1 MLKRDR
7 SFVLFEIV
15 ILIAALSSCKHRS
28 HLFIPVS
35 SEQTHIH
42 FNNQLTD
49 HDSLNIL
56 NYLYYYNGGGVAV
69 GDINQDGLPDIYF
82 TANGKGKNKLYL
94 NKGNFEFEDIT
105 DKAGVKGSADWCTGA
120 TMADVNGDGWLDIYV
135 CSVNQ
140 KLGLKGHN
148 ELFIN
153 NHDGTFTESAAA
165 YGLDF
170 SGYSTQAVFFDYD
183 HDGDLDCFLLNQSS
197 HSVETYGDTSIRKF
211 VSPLAGDKLYRNDG
225 HAPQERFADVSAE
238 AGIYSSA
245 LGYGLGVSVADL
257 NNDGWED
264 IYVGNDFQE
273 NDYYYINQHDGTFR
287 ESGEEHFNHFSRYS
301 MGNDIADYNND
312 GQPDIVTVDMLPEE
326 EKYLKTYSG
335 GDQFDIY
342 NYTIRQN
349 GFQNQY
355 SRNCLQKNLGNGVAF
370 SEQGLIAGIAAT
382 DWSWSPLLADYDND
396 GIKDL
401 FISNGI
407 VKRPLDLDYIRFITA
422 GNVSRQMR
430 ASTRLDPLALSKM
443 PDGQVHN
450 YIFKGNESG
459 RFTDESIGW
468 GMNIP
473 SCSNGAAYADLDND
487 GNLDLI
493 VNRINGEAFVYRNT
507 NGRLKNYL
515 SITCKGN
522 NANTSG
528 IGSKIYLFNKGKIQ
542 YLQLMLTRGFQSS
555 SDPRLH
561 FGLDTLSSIDS
572 MLIVWPDQQYQ
583 LQKNIKANQQVTV
596 YQKNASG
603 KFDYDAYF
611 PKAKTIFANITDSI
625 NLKWKHRE
633 NAFTDFNQQYL
644 IPHELSTAGPKLA
657 VGDVNGDGLDDLFVC
672 GARFQGGRL
681 FIQTKSGHFT
691 PTDSTVFMQD
701 SACEGVNALFFDA
714 DGDGD
719 LDLYVASGGN
729 ESEGNNPELLD
740 HLYLNDGKGNFT
752 RSDHALPALY
762 GNKSGLCEADI
773 DHDGDIDLFVGVRAN
788 ALAYGIP
795 QTSWLLLNDGKG
807 HFSVAGENTID
818 LKNIGMVTEAR
829 FADLNKDGYPELI
842 IGGEWMPVT
851 IFHNQAGKFSKT
863 VQLEPEGLW
872 QTIDIAD
879 ADGDGNLDI
888 LAGNFGLNSKL
899 HAAPDAPLKLYVKD
913 FDKNNLTDQVLTYTK
928 NKKEYTFLGK
938 DALEQQLPG
947 IKKNFL
953 RYNDFAGKTVQEVF
967 GNQLECA
974 EVLQVRTLSSGVFK
988 NDGHG
993 NFTFQPFPAE
1003 AQVSPIFSFCVD
1015 DINDDGIPDIINGG
1029 NFYGVTPYEG
1039 RYDANWGDI
1048 LLGEKDGHSK
1058 WLSPVSSGWLVR
1070 GEVRDIK
1077 KLKTARGFIY
1087 AVARNNESLIFFRKR

>member
-1 MLKRDR
+1 MLLFGIGVLITALCSCRHR
-7 SFVLFEIV
+7 PALFVAV
-15 ILIAALSSCKHRS
+15 PSS
-28 HLFIPVS
+28 
-35 SEQTHIH
+35 QTHIH
-42 FNNQLTD
+42 FNNELKD

-56 NYLYYYNGGGVAV
+56 DYLYYYNGAGVAV

-105 DKAGVKGSADWCTGA
+105 EKAGVKGTADWCTGV

-153 NHDGTFTESAAA
+153 NHDGSFTESAAA

-197 HSVETYGDTSIRKF
+197 HSVETYGDTSLRRRI
-211 VSPLAGDKLYRNDG
+211 SPLAGDKLYRNDG
-225 HAPQERFADVSAE
+225 NALQRKFTEVTSK

-287 ESGEEHFNHFSRYS
+287 ESGAKHFNHFSRYS

-312 GQPDIVTVDMLPEE
+312 GQLDIVTMDMLPEE

-342 NYTIRQN
+342 NYTIQQN

-355 SRNCLQKNLGNGVAF
+355 SRNCLQKNLGDAVAF
-370 SEQGLIAGIAAT
+370 SEQGLMSGISAT

-407 VKRPLDLDYIRFITA
+407 VKRPLDLDYIRFISSPA
-422 GNVSRQMR
+422 VNRQMR
-430 ASTRLDPLALSKM
+430 ESTRLDSVALSKM

-459 RFTDESIGW
+459 RFTDKSIEW

-473 SCSNGAAYADLDND
+473 SYSNGAAYADLDND

-493 VNRINGEAFVYRNT
+493 VNRINAEAFIYRNT
-507 NGRLKNYL
+507 NGGIKNYI
-515 SITCKGN
+515 SVTCKGD

-528 IGSKIYLFNKGKIQ
+528 IGSKVYLFNKGKIQ
-542 YLQLMLTRGFQSS
+542 YQQLMLTRGFQSS

-561 FGLDTLSSIDS
+561 FGLDTLASIDS
-572 MLIVWPDQQYQ
+572 MLIVWPDQRFQ
-583 LQKNIKANQQVTV
+583 LERNVKANRQVTV

-603 KFDYDAYF
+603 KFEYDAFF
-611 PKAKTIFANITDSI
+611 PKARPVFKNITDSVG
-625 NLKWKHRE
+625 LKWKHRE

-657 VGDVNGDGLDDLFVC
+657 IADVNGDGLDDIFVC

-691 PTDSTVFMQD
+691 ETDSAVFMRD
-701 SACEGVNALFFDA
+701 SACEEVNALFFDA

-719 LDLYVASGGN
+719 PDLYVASGGN
-729 ESEGNNPELLD
+729 ESEGKSPALLD
-740 HLYLNDGKGNFT
+740 HLYLNDGKGNFA
-752 RSDHALPALY
+752 RSDNALPALY
-762 GNKSGLCEADI
+762 GNKSALCAADI
-773 DHDGDIDLFVGVRAN
+773 DHDGDIDLFVGARAD
-788 ALAYGIP
+788 ARAYGLP

-807 HFSVAGENTID
+807 HFSVAGDNIID
-818 LKNIGMVTEAR
+818 LKDIGMVTDAS
-829 FADLNKDGYPELI
+829 FADLNKDGYPDLVI
-842 IGGEWMPVT
+842 AGEWMPVT
-851 IFHNQAGKFSKT
+851 LFYNQRGKFEKRE
-863 VQLEPEGLW
+863 QLEPAGLW
-872 QTIDIAD
+872 QTINIAD
-879 ADGDGNLDI
+879 IDGDGNMDI

-899 HAAPDAPLKLYVKD
+899 HATAEAPLKLYVKD
-913 FDKNNLTDQVLTYTK
+913 FDKNRLTDQILTYTK
-928 NKKEYTFLGK
+928 NKKEYTFWGK
-938 DALEQQLPG
+938 DALEKQLPG
-947 IKKNFL
+947 IKKGFPEIQRFCRQNG
-953 RYNDFAGKTVQEVF
+953 AGGFWQAT
-967 GNQLECA
+967 
-974 EVLQVRTLSSGVFK
+974 
-988 NDGHG
+988 
-993 NFTFQPFPAE
+993 
-1003 AQVSPIFSFCVD
+1003 
-1015 DINDDGIPDIINGG
+1015 GG
-1029 NFYGVTPYEG
+1029 
-1039 RYDANWGDI
+1039 R
-1048 LLGEKDGHSK
+1048 
-1058 WLSPVSSGWLVR
+1058 
-1070 GEVRDIK
+1070 
-1077 KLKTARGFIY
+1077 
-1087 AVARNNESLIFFRKR
+1087 

>member
-1 MLKRDR
+1 MSKRENALL
-7 SFVLFEIV
+7 LFGIGM
-15 ILIAALSSCKHRS
+15 LIAALSSCRHRPA
-28 HLFIPVS
+28 LFMAVPS
-35 SEQTHIH
+35 SQTHIH
-42 FNNQLTD
+42 FNNELKD

-56 NYLYYYNGGGVAV
+56 DYLYYYNGAGVAV

-105 DKAGVKGSADWCTGA
+105 EKAGVKGIADWCTGV

-153 NHDGTFTESAAA
+153 NHDGSFTESAAA

-197 HSVETYGDTSIRKF
+197 HSVETYGDTSLRRRI
-211 VSPLAGDKLYRNDG
+211 SPLAGDKLYRNDG
-225 HAPQERFADVSAE
+225 NASQRKFTEVTSK

-273 NDYYYINQHDGTFR
+273 NDYYYVNQHDGTFR
-287 ESGEEHFNHFSRYS
+287 ESGAKHFNHFSRYS

-312 GQPDIVTVDMLPEE
+312 GQLDIVTMDMLPEE

-342 NYTIRQN
+342 NYTILQN

-370 SEQGLIAGIAAT
+370 SEQGLMSGISAT

-407 VKRPLDLDYIRFITA
+407 VKRPLDLDYIRFISSPA
-422 GNVSRQMR
+422 VNRQMR
-430 ASTRLDPLALSKM
+430 ESTRLDSLALSKM
-443 PDGQVHN
+443 PDGKVHN

-459 RFTDESIGW
+459 RFTDKSIEW

-473 SCSNGAAYADLDND
+473 SYSNGAAYADLDND
-487 GNLDLI
+487 GNLDLV
-493 VNRINGEAFVYRNT
+493 VNQINAEAFIYRNT
-507 NGRLKNYL
+507 NGGIKNYI
-515 SITCKGN
+515 SVTCKGD

-528 IGSKIYLFNKGKIQ
+528 IGSKVYLFNKGKIQ
-542 YLQLMLTRGFQSS
+542 YQQLMLTRGFQSS

-572 MLIVWPDQQYQ
+572 MLIVWPDQHFQ
-583 LQKNIKANQQVTV
+583 LEKNVKANQQITV

-603 KFDYDAYF
+603 KFEYDAFF
-611 PKAKTIFANITDSI
+611 PKARPVFKNITDSVG
-625 NLKWKHRE
+625 LKWKHRE

-657 VGDVNGDGLDDLFVC
+657 IADVNGDGLDDIFVC

-681 FIQTKSGHFT
+681 FKQTKSGHFT
-691 PTDSTVFMQD
+691 ETDSVVFMRD
-701 SACEGVNALFFDA
+701 SACEEVNALFFDA

-719 LDLYVASGGN
+719 PDLYVASGGN
-729 ESEGNNPELLD
+729 ESEGNNPALLD

-752 RSDHALPALY
+752 RSDNALPALY
-762 GNKSGLCEADI
+762 GNKSALCAGDI

-788 ALAYGIP
+788 ALAYGLP

-807 HFSVAGENTID
+807 HFSVAGENIID
-818 LKNIGMVTEAR
+818 LKNIGMVTDAA
-829 FADLNKDGYPELI
+829 FADFNKDGYPDLVI
-842 IGGEWMPVT
+842 AGEWMPVT
-851 IFHNQAGKFSKT
+851 LFHNQRGKFEKRE
-863 VQLEPEGLW
+863 QLEPAGLW
-872 QTIDIAD
+872 QTINIAD
-879 ADGDGNLDI
+879 IDGDGNMDI

-899 HAAPDAPLKLYVKD
+899 HATAEAPLKLYVKD
-913 FDKNNLTDQVLTYTK
+913 FDKNHLTDQILTYTK
-928 NKKEYTFLGK
+928 NKKEYTFWGK
-938 DALEQQLPG
+938 DALEKQLPG

-953 RYNDFAGKTVQEVF
+953 RFNDFAGKTVQEVF
-967 GNQLECA
+967 GRQLEGA
-974 EVLQVRTLSSGVFK
+974 KVLQVQTLSSGIFK

-993 NFTFQPFPAE
+993 KFRYEPFSEE

-1015 DINDDGIPDIINGG
+1015 DINEDGLADIISGG
-1029 NFYGVTPYEG
+1029 NLYGVTPYEG
-1039 RYDANWGDI
+1039 RYDASWGDI
-1048 LLGEKDGHSK
+1048 LLSGKDGHSK

-1077 KLKTARGFIY
+1077 KIKTSRGFIY
-1087 AVARNNESLIFFRKR
+1087 VVARNNDSLVFFEKQ